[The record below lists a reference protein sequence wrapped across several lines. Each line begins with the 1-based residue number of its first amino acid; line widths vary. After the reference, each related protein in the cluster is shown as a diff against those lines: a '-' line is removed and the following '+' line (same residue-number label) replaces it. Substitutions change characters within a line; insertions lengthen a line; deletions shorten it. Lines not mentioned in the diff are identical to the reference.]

1 MADKIRAAGGQLFA
15 VTSEPQR
22 LADDAQNGWQISFE
36 TVGDPHHEIAS
47 NCRERGWL
55 DLIVNPK
62 TDAITGGENS
72 KFSHPKGYFQPGVLA
87 LDKSGRILYRWRG
100 VPTRSNIGG
109 ATERPTADHVFE
121 HVSRSLAADT
131 APDSELDLDPTLDSR
146 GIPWP
151 LFVSVLVANG
161 WFIRPK
167 TFAAKPNGPPIKRRF
182 LLAMARIP
190 VFVGAWIAAFSLLPA
205 MGVGIVLLAWAAW
218 LTPGIRYI
226 NDQFQNVK
234 AP

>member
-1 MADKIRAAGGQLFA
+1 M
-15 VTSEPQR
+15 TSEPQR
-22 LADDAQNGWQISFE
+22 LADEAKDDWQLSFE
-36 TVGDPHHEIAS
+36 AVGDPHHEIAS
-47 NCRERGWL
+47 SCRERGWL

-62 TDAITGGENS
+62 ANLITGDENS
-72 KFSHPKGYFQPGVLA
+72 PFSHPKGYFQPGVLA

-100 VPTRSNIGG
+100 VPTRSNMGG

-121 HVSRSLAADT
+121 QVSRALAAA
-131 APDSELDLDPTLDSR
+131 APDVARDAELDLEPKLDSR

-167 TFAAKPNGPPIKRRF
+167 PFPHQPGGPPIKQRF
-182 LLAMARIP
+182 ILSLLRIP
-190 VFVGAWIAAFSLLPA
+190 AFVGVWIAAFSLLPA
-205 MGVGIVLLAWAAW
+205 IWVGIALLAWAAW